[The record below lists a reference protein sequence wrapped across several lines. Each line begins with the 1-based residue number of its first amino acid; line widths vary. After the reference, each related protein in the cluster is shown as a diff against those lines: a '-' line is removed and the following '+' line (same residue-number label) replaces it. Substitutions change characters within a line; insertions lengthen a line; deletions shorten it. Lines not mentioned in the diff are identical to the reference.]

1 MNNFFS
7 HIRTR
12 KNNKQGGFSYIEVTI
27 AVAIFVMLSSV
38 LLGSYTTLNSRVNV
52 DSLAHNIGQW
62 VRDAQ
67 ISAMS
72 VRRSAISGTFPAG
85 YGLHFET
92 GTRQPDDVLG
102 LVAEKADGL
111 DVLGQGVL
119 AQGKHL
125 FRAVGNL
132 EQLGGGLVH
141 PDIGRLGR
149 KRHGHDKGEGVGVMK
164 LAFWLGL
171 GLGKAGED
179 LLQDG
184 IGKLRDHGT
193 MQHET
198 ISRDKPQETGRGSDR
213 SGLVSGSRRTP

>member
-92 GTRQPDDVLG
+92 GTNNNRFIYYSEQSTPANRVYNPGVDSIENTIELLQGYTIAHICGGNAGTAVLTCAG
-102 LVAEKADGL
+102 A
-111 DVLGQGVL
+111 LGYGAASV
-119 AQGKHL
+119 
-125 FRAVGNL
+125 V
-132 EQLGGGLVH
+132 
-141 PDIGRLGR
+141 D
-149 KRHGHDKGEGVGVMK
+149 
-164 LAFWLGL
+164 LAFARPDPDANITGNVSFGGSLIYSPVKIVVSSPRGL
-171 GLGKAGED
+171 QRA
-179 LLQDG
+179 
-184 IGKLRDHGT
+184 IVVYA
-193 MQHET
+193 
-198 ISRDKPQETGRGSDR
+198 TGQ
-213 SGLVSGSRRTP
+213 VSVQAP